1 MKIIRSMILLLVIAI
16 LTGCQAAYTSI
27 EKRDLR
33 IEVKQQDTIFTDPVP
48 QSQKTIY
55 VSVRNTSGN
64 ADLNLKPALKTA
76 IRQTGYRV
84 VENPDK
90 AHFIL
95 QVNVLNAERMS
106 DANYQKALMSG
117 FGTGVVGGVIAGVAT
132 HNAGVGL
139 GVGAAA
145 GAVGFLAN
153 TMIHDVYYVIVVDM
167 EIREKGKGMVAIRG
181 KQNLQQGLGGGTT
194 QTYAEESRYKT
205 YRTRI
210 VAYANKVNLKEAEA
224 MPAVRDR
231 LAQVIAGS
239 FSD

>member
-1 MKIIRSMILLLVIAI
+1 MKIIRSIILLLVIAM

-76 IRQTGYRV
+76 ICQTGYRV

-95 QVNVLNAERMS
+95 
-106 DANYQKALMSG
+106 
-117 FGTGVVGGVIAGVAT
+117 
-132 HNAGVGL
+132 
-139 GVGAAA
+139 
-145 GAVGFLAN
+145 
-153 TMIHDVYYVIVVDM
+153 
-167 EIREKGKGMVAIRG
+167 
-181 KQNLQQGLGGGTT
+181 
-194 QTYAEESRYKT
+194 
-205 YRTRI
+205 
-210 VAYANKVNLKEAEA
+210 
-224 MPAVRDR
+224 
-231 LAQVIAGS
+231 
-239 FSD
+239 

>member
-1 MKIIRSMILLLVIAI
+1 MKMIRTVILLIVVTI
-16 LTGCQAAYTSI
+16 LAGCQAAYTSI

-33 IEVKQQDTIFTDPVP
+33 VEVKQEETIFTDPVVN
-48 QSQKTIY
+48 SQKTIY
-55 VSVRNTSGN
+55 LSVRNTSGN
-64 ADLNLKPALKTA
+64 PDLNMKSAIKAA
-76 IRQTGYRV
+76 IRNTDYRIV
-84 VENPDK
+84 DDPAK

-106 DANYQKALMSG
+106 DANYSRALVSG
-117 FGTGVVGGVIAGVAT
+117 FGTGVVGGAIAGAAT
-132 HNAGVGL
+132 HNVGTGL

-153 TMIHDVYYVIVVDM
+153 TLVHDVYYVIVVDM
-167 EIREKGKGMVAIRG
+167 EIREKAKGVVAVRG
-181 KQNLQQGLGGGTT
+181 KQNLQQGMGGGTT

-210 VAYANKVNLKEAEA
+210 VASANKVNLKEAEA
-224 MPAVRDR
+224 LPAARDR
-231 LAQVIAGS
+231 VAQVIVGS

>member
-1 MKIIRSMILLLVIAI
+1 MKIIRSIILLLVITI
-16 LTGCQAAYTSI
+16 LVGCQAAYTSI

-33 IEVKQQDTIFTDPVP
+33 IEVKQQETIFTDPVP

-55 VSVRNTSGN
+55 LSVRNTSGN
-64 ADLNLKPALKTA
+64 ASLNIKPALIAA
-76 IRQTGYRV
+76 ICQTGYKV

-106 DANYQKALMSG
+106 DASYQKALVSG
-117 FGTGVVGGVIAGVAT
+117 FGTGVVTGAITGVAT
-132 HNAGVGL
+132 HNPMTGL
-139 GVGAAA
+139 GVGVAT
-145 GAVGFLAN
+145 GVVGFVAN
-153 TMIHDVYYVIVVDM
+153 TMVHDVYYVIVVDM
-167 EIREKGKGMVAIRG
+167 EIREKGKGSVAIRG
-181 KQNLQQGLGGGTT
+181 KQNLQQGSGGGTT

-224 MPAVRDR
+224 MPPVRDR